1 MLLRDAITIP
11 TEVRQGDLVFKL
23 TDATEHSSETVARY
37 VVTDQLLSAFSE
49 AAALVG
55 AAVREH
61 SSKAAFLSGSFGAGK
76 SNFMGMLQLLLDAH
90 PAALARP
97 ELAPVVASMSQWRTG
112 QKFLT
117 VPFHLIGA
125 ASLESALFGTY
136 VAHMQALH
144 PDAPLPD
151 LFADEPILD
160 NADVLRQRLGDDAFF
175 AALNET
181 DNIGETGGTAGGT
194 AGAGSAGD
202 GWGDLGGWDAARYEA
217 ARLQPVG
224 GDDRRLLVQA
234 LLSSLLTSFAE
245 GAAANREGY
254 VDIDTGLAAIS
265 RHAHSLGYSGVIL
278 FLDELILWLMSRM
291 ADASFVAA
299 EASKISKLVEA
310 SDAKRPAPLISIIA
324 RQRDLRDLI
333 GSDVPGAERLGFID
347 QLNFQA
353 GRFSDI
359 ALNDSNLPVVAHHR
373 LLQPVDDAG
382 AAALRAAFDS
392 LALTDDQ
399 RDAMR
404 GESGTDADFA
414 LTYPFSPAFLNVVVD
429 VAGALQRT
437 RTGLRV
443 LLDLLVRHRDTLEVG
458 HLVPVGDLFDV
469 LADSDEPLSDAM
481 KPQFESARR
490 IYKTTLRPMLV
501 GDHGLTEEA
510 IATDGATAAFV
521 TDDRLVKTL
530 LLAALV
536 PHSAPF
542 QNLTA
547 RKLVALNHGL
557 ISSPVPG
564 MEVGVVVTK
573 LNNWAARA
581 GELQVGGDPHN
592 PTVNLVLSEVDTRAI
607 LNSVSSVDN
616 LGSRRKLV
624 RDLLAEE
631 LGVSTDQL
639 LQSTTHLW
647 RGIKR
652 SADLVFGNVRDTS
665 ELNDA
670 SFASSGNAW
679 KIVID
684 FPFDDEGH
692 SPHED
697 LARVAQLRALG
708 HEWRTLCW
716 IPSFFTAEMRSQLGA
731 LVRLNH
737 LLPVPGQSSDR
748 FTQATRHLS
757 PEARESAR
765 PQLEAQQNAAR
776 SRLLAA
782 LKQAYGLGSPDAAVV
797 DSSHALADHFSSLL
811 SGFTVRPPVA
821 TSLREALEKVFEQA
835 LEHSYPA
842 APQIDA
848 EVRPADLRTV
858 RDLCDQ
864 ALEAPD
870 RRIAQVPTAER
881 RVMSRIANP
890 LRLGVQS
897 EQAFLLDVSQRW
909 EPHFTRKIAER
920 AQSGAEGHVT
930 VAELRAW
937 IDDPSPMGL
946 SKELANLVLI
956 VWAAATDRIFTD
968 HGGPARVAIDSLS
981 DHYEVVSQ
989 ELPSPADWATAV
1001 DRAARVLGVAG
1012 LADEPSAVALARLSG
1027 RLANAANEHLA
1038 AVESLGGELET
1049 LAALVGAGGAA
1060 GGTGAGAGGAGAGA
1074 GGGAAGG
1081 VARITTAT
1089 NAARLLGAI
1098 ASAGSDLAKVDAFV
1112 AADLSPSPEAIGASI
1127 KSATAVSSTI
1137 AGIDVKLLAT
1147 AMTRSEGAHL
1157 GERLGALLNTEEYV
1171 TQLAPALS
1179 ELVKAAREIVF
1190 AEAAPTPPAVPAAP
1204 AVSVAEVAE
1213 MAAVVD
1219 APAVGLR
1226 GGGEGGGEVTS
1237 EAGLS
1242 ATAAA
1247 KRLSEL
1253 RDEIDAG
1260 THGEGPFEIVI
1271 RSLGDAPS

>member
-11 TEVRQGDLVFKL
+11 TEVRHGDLVFKL
-23 TDATEHSSETVARY
+23 TDATEQTAETVARY
-37 VVTDQLLSAFSE
+37 VVTDQLLSAFHE
-49 AAALVG
+49 AASLVG
-55 AAVREH
+55 AAVTEH

-76 SNFMGMLQLLLDAH
+76 SNFMGMLQLLLDAN
-90 PAALARP
+90 PAALART
-97 ELAPVVASMSQWRTG
+97 ELAPVVASMNEWREG
-112 QKFLT
+112 RRFLT

-125 ASLESALFGTY
+125 TSLESALFGTY
-136 VAHMQALH
+136 VRHMRELH

-160 NADVLRQRLGDDAFF
+160 NADSLRERMGDQAFF
-175 AALNET
+175 AALDEI
-181 DNIGETGGTAGGT
+181 D
-194 AGAGSAGD
+194 GSESSGDD
-202 GWGDLGGWDAARYEA
+202 GWGDLGGWNAARYDT
-217 ARLQPVG
+217 ARSQAVD

-234 LLSSLLTSFAE
+234 LLGSLLSAFAE

-265 RHAHSLGYSGVIL
+265 RHAHGLGYSAVIL

-291 ADASFVAA
+291 ADAAFVAA

-310 SDAKRPAPLISIIA
+310 SDAGRPAPLVSIIA

-333 GSDVPGAERLGFID
+333 GTDVPGAERLGFVD

-359 ALNDSNLPVVAHHR
+359 VLNDSNLRVVAHQR

-382 AAALRAAFDS
+382 AAALAAAFES

-399 RDAMR
+399 RDALR
-404 GESGTDADFA
+404 GESGTDADFR

-443 LLDLLVRHRDTLEVG
+443 LLDLLVRNRDTLQVG
-458 HLVPVGDLFDV
+458 QLVPVGDLFDV
-469 LADSDEPLSDAM
+469 LDESGEPLSDTM

-490 IYKTTLRPMLV
+490 IYRRSLRPMLLSE
-501 GDHGLTEEA
+501 HGLSEET
-510 IATDGATAAFV
+510 IAASGPTPAFV

-536 PHSAPF
+536 PHSQPF
-542 QNLTA
+542 ANLTA
-547 RKLVALNHGL
+547 RRLVALNHGL

-592 PTVNLVLSEVDTRAI
+592 PTVHLVLSEVDTRAI
-607 LNSVSSVDN
+607 LESVAGVDN

-639 LQSTTHLW
+639 MQSTTLLW
-647 RGIKR
+647 RGVKR
-652 SADLVFGNVRDTS
+652 QADLVFGNVRDTS
-665 ELNDA
+665 ELTDA
-670 SFASSGNAW
+670 SFASNGTTW
-679 KIVID
+679 KIVVD

-697 LARVAQLRALG
+697 LARVTQLRELG
-708 HEWRTLCW
+708 NEWRTLCW

-737 LLPVPGQSSDR
+737 LLPVPGQSSER
-748 FTQATRHLS
+748 FTEATRHLS

-782 LKQAYGLGSPDAAVV
+782 LKMAYGLGTPDPAVV
-797 DSSHALADHFSSLL
+797 DTSHALVDHFSSLL
-811 SGFTVRPPVA
+811 SGFSVRPPVA
-821 TSLREALEKVFEQA
+821 TSLRDALDKVFEQA

-858 RDLCDQ
+858 AEVCDA

-870 RRIAQVPTAER
+870 RRIPQVPAADR
-881 RVMSRIANP
+881 RVMARIANP

-909 EPHFTRKIAER
+909 DTHFTRKLSER
-920 AQSGAEGHVT
+920 ERSGAAGQVT
-930 VAELRAW
+930 VGELRSW

-946 SKELANLVLI
+946 SKGLENLVLI

-968 HGGPARVAIDSLS
+968 HGGPTGVAIDSLA

-989 ELPSPADWATAV
+989 DLPDAAEWATAI
-1001 DRAARVLGVAG
+1001 DRAARVLGLAG
-1012 LADEPSAVALARLSG
+1012 LPADPSAVALARLSG
-1027 RLANAANEHLA
+1027 ALAGAANEHLA
-1038 AVESLGGELET
+1038 AVDALSGELAS
-1049 LAALVGAGGAA
+1049 LAALVGGGE
-1060 GGTGAGAGGAGAGA
+1060 
-1074 GGGAAGG
+1074 
-1081 VARITTAT
+1081 VARITTAQH
-1089 NAARLLGAI
+1089 AAQLLRSVA
-1098 ASAGSDLAKVDAFV
+1098 AAGSDLAKVEAFL
-1112 AADLSPSPEAIGASI
+1112 AADLNPSPEAIGSSI
-1127 KSATAVSSTI
+1127 KAADGINGTI
-1137 AGIDVKLLAT
+1137 AGVDTKLLAA
-1147 AMTRSEGAHL
+1147 AMARDEGSD
-1157 GERLGALLNTEEYV
+1157 LGARLSGLLGTEEYV
-1171 TQLAPALS
+1171 TPLAPALRDLINEARAIVLS
-1179 ELVKAAREIVF
+1179 EGPAAV
-1190 AEAAPTPPAVPAAP
+1190 APAAAPT
-1204 AVSVAEVAE
+1204 
-1213 MAAVVD
+1213 AAVVPTA
-1219 APAVGLR
+1219 APPATGVAATQ
-1226 GGGEGGGEVTS
+1226 VAA

-1242 ATAAA
+1242 AADAVR
-1247 KRLSEL
+1247 RLDVIS
-1253 RDEIDAG
+1253 DEIEDG
-1260 THGEGPFEIVI
+1260 KYGDGPFEIVI
-1271 RSLGDAPS
+1271 RSGGAPSS

>member
-23 TDATEHSSETVARY
+23 TDATEQSAETVARY
-37 VVTDQLLSAFSE
+37 VVTDQLLSAFGE
-49 AAALVG
+49 AASLVG
-55 AAVREH
+55 AAVKEH

-76 SNFMGMLQLLLDAH
+76 SNFMGMLQLLLDAN
-90 PAALARP
+90 PEALARP
-97 ELAPVVASMSQWRTG
+97 ELAPVVASMNEWRAG
-112 QKFLT
+112 RRFLT

-125 ASLESALFGTY
+125 TSLDSAIFGSY
-136 VAHMQALH
+136 VQHIAQRH
-144 PDAPLPD
+144 PEAPLPD

-160 NADVLRQRLGDDAFF
+160 NADSLRRTMGDPAFF

-181 DNIGETGGTAGGT
+181 DGG
-194 AGAGSAGD
+194 GD
-202 GWGDLGGWDAARYEA
+202 GWGDLGGWDASRYDA
-217 ARLQPVG
+217 ARRQSVD

-234 LLSSLLTSFAE
+234 LLGTLLSAYAE

-254 VDIDTGLAAIS
+254 VDIDAGLAAIS
-265 RHAHSLGYSGVIL
+265 RHAHSLGYTGVIL
-278 FLDELILWLMSRM
+278 FLDELVLWLMSRM
-291 ADASFVAA
+291 ADPAFVAA

-333 GSDVPGAERLGFID
+333 GSDVPGVERLGFVD

-359 ALNDSNLPVVAHHR
+359 VLNDSNLPVVAHHR
-373 LLQPVDDAG
+373 LLQPVDRAG
-382 AAALRAAFDS
+382 AEALAAAFAS

-399 RDAMR
+399 RDALR

-458 HLVPVGDLFDV
+458 QLVPVGDLFDV
-469 LADSDEPLSDAM
+469 LAESDEPLSDAM

-490 IYKTTLRPMLV
+490 IYKSSLRPMLL
-501 GDHGLTEEA
+501 GEHGLTEA
-510 IATDGATAAFV
+510 VIAESGPTPAFV

-536 PHSAPF
+536 PNSQPF

-592 PTVNLVLSEVDTRAI
+592 PTVHLVLSEVDTRAI
-607 LNSVSSVDN
+607 LDSVGGVDN

-639 LQSTTHLW
+639 MQSTTLLW
-647 RGIKR
+647 RGVKR
-652 SADLVFGNVRDTS
+652 QADLVFANVRDTA

-670 SFASSGNAW
+670 SFASTGSSW
-679 KIVID
+679 KIVVD

-692 SPHED
+692 TPHED
-697 LARVAQLRALG
+697 LARVTRLRELG
-708 HEWRTLCW
+708 NEWRTLCW
-716 IPSFFTAEMRSQLGA
+716 IPSFFTAEMRAQLGA

-737 LLPVPGQSSDR
+737 LLPVPGQSSER
-748 FTQATRHLS
+748 FVEATRHLS

-776 SRLLAA
+776 SRLLAV
-782 LKQAYGLGSPDAAVV
+782 LKQAYGLGTPDAAVL

-821 TSLREALEKVFEQA
+821 TSLREALDKVFEQA

-842 APQIDA
+842 APLIDA
-848 EVRPADLRTV
+848 EVRPADIRTV
-858 RDLCDQ
+858 REVCDE
-864 ALEAPD
+864 ALVAAD
-870 RRIAQVPTAER
+870 RRIPQVATTDR
-881 RVMSRIANP
+881 KVMARIANP

-897 EQAFLLDVSQRW
+897 EQAFVLDVSQRW
-909 EPHFTRKIAER
+909 ETHFTRKLAER
-920 AQSGAEGHVT
+920 ARSGADGQAT
-930 VAELRAW
+930 VAELRSW
-937 IDDPSPMGL
+937 IDDPVPMGL
-946 SKELANLVLI
+946 TKELQNLVLI

-968 HGGPARVAIDSLS
+968 HGGPARVAIDSLG
-981 DHYEVVSQ
+981 DHYEVVAQ
-989 ELPSPADWATAV
+989 DLPDDASWATAI
-1001 DRAARVLGVAG
+1001 DRAHRVLGLAG
-1012 LADEPSAVALARLSG
+1012 LPAEPSAVALAKLSG
-1027 RLANAANEHLA
+1027 ALANVASEHLG
-1038 AVESLGGELET
+1038 AVDSLGGELAT
-1049 LAALVGAGGAA
+1049 LTALVG
-1060 GGTGAGAGGAGAGA
+1060 
-1074 GGGAAGG
+1074 
-1081 VARITTAT
+1081 VDD
-1089 NAARLLGAI
+1089 AARVTTSEHAVQLLAAV
-1098 ASAGSDLAKVDAFV
+1098 ASAGSDLDRVQAFV
-1112 AADLSPSPEAIGASI
+1112 AADLSPSPEAIGSSI
-1127 KSATAVSSTI
+1127 KSAAAITATI
-1137 AGIDVKLLAT
+1137 AGIDTKLLGV
-1147 AMTRSEGAHL
+1147 AMSRDG
-1157 GERLGALLNTEEYV
+1157 GEAISDRLAELLETQEYV
-1171 TQLAPALS
+1171 EALAPQLRDLA
-1179 ELVKAAREIVF
+1179 EQARSILFTETSS
-1190 AEAAPTPPAVPAAP
+1190 PTPDPAT
-1204 AVSVAEVAE
+1204 
-1213 MAAVVD
+1213 
-1219 APAVGLR
+1219 
-1226 GGGEGGGEVTS
+1226 GGATEIAIES
-1237 EAGLS
+1237 GLS
-1242 ATAAA
+1242 ATDAA
-1247 KRLSEL
+1247 KRLKAL
-1253 RDEIDAG
+1253 RDEIKDGKHG
-1260 THGEGPFEIVI
+1260 TGPFDIVV
-1271 RSLGDAPS
+1271 RSAGEAPS

>member
-23 TDATEHSSETVARY
+23 TDATEQTAETVAQY

-55 AAVREH
+55 AAVKEH

-76 SNFMGMLQLLLDAH
+76 SNFMGMLQLLLDGN

-97 ELAPVVASMSQWRTG
+97 ELAPVVASMNEWRDG
-112 QKFLT
+112 QRFLT

-125 ASLESALFGTY
+125 TSLESAIFGTY
-136 VAHMQALH
+136 VRHVRQLH
-144 PDAPLPD
+144 PEAPLPD
-151 LFADEPILD
+151 LFADEPILE
-160 NADVLRQRLGDDAFF
+160 NADKLRQRLGDEAFF
-175 AALNET
+175 AALDES
-181 DNIGETGGTAGGT
+181 DGDGGSGD
-194 AGAGSAGD
+194 D

-217 ARLQPVG
+217 ARAQAVD

-234 LLSSLLTSFAE
+234 LLADLLSAYAE

-254 VDIDTGLAAIS
+254 VDIDSGLAAIS

-333 GSDVPGAERLGFID
+333 GTDVPGAERLGFID

-382 AAALRAAFDS
+382 AEALAAAFAS

-399 RDAMR
+399 RDALR
-404 GESGTDADFA
+404 GESGTDSDFR

-458 HLVPVGDLFDV
+458 QLVPVGDLFDV
-469 LADSDEPLSDAM
+469 LADSDEPLSDTM

-490 IYKTTLRPMLV
+490 IYKTSLRPMLLAE
-501 GDHGLTEEA
+501 HGLTEES
-510 IATDGATAAFV
+510 IAADGPSPAFV

-536 PHSAPF
+536 PHSQPF

-573 LNNWAARA
+573 LNTWAARA

-592 PTVNLVLSEVDTRAI
+592 PTVHLVLSEVDTRAI
-607 LNSVSSVDN
+607 LDSVGSVDN

-639 LQSTTHLW
+639 MQSTTHLW
-647 RGIKR
+647 RGVKR
-652 SADLVFGNVRDTS
+652 QADLVFGNVRDTA

-670 SFASSGNAW
+670 SFASTGSAW

-697 LARVAQLRALG
+697 LARVTGLRELG
-708 HEWRTLCW
+708 NEWRTLCW
-716 IPSFFTAEMRSQLGA
+716 IPSFFTAEMRAQLGA

-737 LLPVPGQSSDR
+737 LLPVPGQSSER
-748 FTQATRHLS
+748 FTEATRHLS

-782 LKQAYGLGSPDAAVV
+782 LKQAYGLGTPDAAVV

-821 TSLREALEKVFEQA
+821 TSLREALDKVFEQA

-858 RDLCDQ
+858 REVCDA

-870 RRIAQVPTAER
+870 RRIPQVATADR
-881 RVMSRIANP
+881 RVMARIANP

-909 EPHFTRKIAER
+909 ETHFTRKLAER

-937 IDDPSPMGL
+937 IDDPAPMGL
-946 SKELANLVLI
+946 SKELQNLVLI
-956 VWAAATDRIFTD
+956 VWAAATDRVFTD
-968 HGGPARVAIDSLS
+968 HGGPARVAIDGLA
-981 DHYEVVSQ
+981 DHYEVVAQ
-989 ELPSPADWATAV
+989 DLPDAGAWSSVV
-1001 DRAARVLGVAG
+1001 DRAGRVLGLAG
-1012 LADEPSAVALARLSG
+1012 LPPEPSAVALAKLSG
-1027 RLANAANEHLA
+1027 ALAAAANEHLA
-1038 AVESLGGELET
+1038 AVESLSSQLGT
-1049 LAALVGAGGAA
+1049 LAALVDSDD
-1060 GGTGAGAGGAGAGA
+1060 
-1074 GGGAAGG
+1074 
-1081 VARITTAT
+1081 VPRITTAEH
-1089 NAARLLGAI
+1089 AAQLLRSVAT
-1098 ASAGSDLAKVDAFV
+1098 AGSDLDKVEAFL

-1127 KSATAVSSTI
+1127 KSADAINGTI
-1137 AGIDVKLLAT
+1137 AGVDTKLLAV
-1147 AMTRSEGAHL
+1147 AMARDEGAAI
-1157 GERLGALLNTEEYV
+1157 GDRLGQLLDTEEYV
-1171 TQLAPALS
+1171 EALAPQLRD
-1179 ELVKAAREIVF
+1179 LVAQARAIVF
-1190 AEAAPTPPAVPAAP
+1190 TETPPVIAPPGPTPGGGQAPVAEAATEIAAE
-1204 AVSVAEVAE
+1204 S
-1213 MAAVVD
+1213 
-1219 APAVGLR
+1219 
-1226 GGGEGGGEVTS
+1226 
-1237 EAGLS
+1237 GLS
-1242 ATAAA
+1242 AADAA
-1247 KRLSEL
+1247 KRLKVL
-1253 RDEIDAG
+1253 RDEIKDG
-1260 THGEGPFEIVI
+1260 KHGKGPFDIVI
-1271 RSLGDAPS
+1271 RSTGETPS